1 MKKTP
6 LLLKIFLYVS
16 IAVLIFTFIEA
27 LFLRSIPLSIL
38 LLMLRCSLIII
49 FVCIALMIIWPV
61 KDALIKNIK
70 SFKTI
75 LEFWKWINIIGII
88 FHVVIFIFS
97 INSGKNLFIYKQSI
111 FSSELTYMVQAVL
124 LILEILTLYGI
135 TKKKSTGYYA
145 SVLFIVMSIVLFIM
159 NFILNITS
167 VYTMVMITVIAL
179 IEIWIGYNLYK
190 NKSYFEVK

>member
-1 MKKTP
+1 
-6 LLLKIFLYVS
+6 
-16 IAVLIFTFIEA
+16 
-27 LFLRSIPLSIL
+27 
-38 LLMLRCSLIII
+38 
-49 FVCIALMIIWPV
+49 
-61 KDALIKNIK
+61 
-70 SFKTI
+70 
-75 LEFWKWINIIGII
+75 
-88 FHVVIFIFS
+88 
-97 INSGKNLFIYKQSI
+97 
-111 FSSELTYMVQAVL
+111 MVQAVL